1 MTAPGVGVSVLCP
14 LGVDTRIR
22 ESERNRPGALR
33 DDVSPAGAPVSLIGR
48 TLAPEVV
55 AEMVL
60 AAIRDDRLYVITHEE
75 SLEPLRRRFARMEQ
89 AILERKP

>member
-1 MTAPGVGVSVLCP
+1 
-14 LGVDTRIR
+14 
-22 ESERNRPGALR
+22 LR
-33 DDVSPAGAPVSLIGR
+33 DEATPRGEPVELLGRFLTPAA
-48 TLAPEVV
+48 V

-60 AAIRDDRLYVITHEE
+60 SAVRGNRLYVITHDE